1 MKRILFL
8 FTFFIV
14 ASCDQKESWDNIK
27 FYDNSQDIKLRLLY
41 DAPFCL
47 DSNLSNG
54 NPFINGIGT
63 SPFEQ
68 GQPLPILNTMGCK
81 SLKSCLDNFP
91 QKSYSC
97 FLFHVDTLLNVP
109 WDSIRLHKKYIRR
122 YIIRSTDVK
131 DDSPYIIYYP

>member
-8 FTFFIV
+8 FAFFIV

-41 DAPFCL
+41 EAPFCL
-47 DSNLSNG
+47 DSNLSSD
-54 NPFINGIGT
+54 NPFINGVGV
-63 SPFEQ
+63 SPFQ
-68 GQPLPILNTMGCK
+68 MGQPLPILNTMGCK
-81 SLKSCLDNFP
+81 NLVSCLDNFP
-91 QKSYSC
+91 QKSFSC

-122 YIIRSTDVK
+122 YIIRSSNVK
-131 DDSPYIIYYP
+131 DNSHTIYYP